1 MVTVGRVV
9 SLATVTETRLDVH
22 CTPSTSRATALRLC
36 EPLPTLLVFQET
48 EYDAAESLPM
58 KLPSTKKSTFWTV
71 REPTMLTLALTG
83 TVPLTMEPE
92 AGDVTVTI
100 RLPPGSGGGG
110 SICANASCGA
120 IQLQTTTASKA
131 AARAIPFFT
140 APRSRLRRRSG
151 SRLRPRAAGSP
162 ASALPFVP
170 ART

>member
-9 SLATVTETRLDVH
+9 SLATVTEPRLDVH

-100 RLPPGSGGGG
+100 RLPS
-110 SICANASCGA
+110 CANASCGA

-151 SRLRPRAAGSP
+151 SRLR
-162 ASALPFVP
+162 
-170 ART
+170 